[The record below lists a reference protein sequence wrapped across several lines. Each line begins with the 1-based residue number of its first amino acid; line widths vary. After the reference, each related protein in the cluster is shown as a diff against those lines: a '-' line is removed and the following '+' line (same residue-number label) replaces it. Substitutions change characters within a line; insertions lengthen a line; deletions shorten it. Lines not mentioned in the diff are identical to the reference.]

1 LLRFCGTSLPSTS
14 RLVPGLPTRCKRQT
28 NSRVH
33 SVRMGGTQGGGWGC
47 KGLRPAY
54 CPLCTVHDSKR

>member
-33 SVRMGGTQGGGWGC
+33 SVRMGGTQGGVQRLAA
-47 KGLRPAY
+47 GLLSALY
-54 CPLCTVHDSKR
+54 SA